1 MRVYVGKDGHSFVLY
16 FSLEKREFLLLLV
29 GGDIIGVNTLRKWV
43 WDAGILLLKLVE

>member
-43 WDAGILLLKLVE
+43 WDAGIHLLKLVE